1 MVRKTNL
8 LNLCFVFYA
17 IETSNLNYLI
27 QFIQIKECTDR
38 HTKALI
44 KNADGVM
51 DDADF
56 IELKKI
62 TKKNIERL
70 EDELNNLSTL
80 NLEIRDLM
88 KTSLKKVSNLSERYE
103 NGTVEEKR
111 IIVSSMFPENLEFD
125 GAKHRTQRL
134 NEAIR
139 LIYQNNNKLQ
149 GKIKGTNLSFLDLS
163 PEVEPQGIEPW
174 SKQAIK
180 ELSTRL
186 VFV

>member
-1 MVRKTNL
+1 
-8 LNLCFVFYA
+8 
-17 IETSNLNYLI
+17 
-27 QFIQIKECTDR
+27 
-38 HTKALI
+38 
-44 KNADGVM
+44 M
-51 DDADF
+51 DDANF
-56 IELKKI
+56 IKLKKT
-62 TKKNIERL
+62 TKKSIERL

-80 NLEIRDLM
+80 NLEISDLM

-103 NGTVEEKR
+103 NVTVEEKK
-111 IIVSSMFPENLEFD
+111 IIVMTSMSHENLEFD
-125 GAKHRTQRL
+125 VAKHRTKRF
-134 NEAIR
+134 NEAIK
-139 LIYQNNNKLQ
+139 LIHQDNIKLQ

>member
-1 MVRKTNL
+1 
-8 LNLCFVFYA
+8 
-17 IETSNLNYLI
+17 
-27 QFIQIKECTDR
+27 
-38 HTKALI
+38 
-44 KNADGVM
+44 
-51 DDADF
+51 
-56 IELKKI
+56 
-62 TKKNIERL
+62 
-70 EDELNNLSTL
+70 
-80 NLEIRDLM
+80 M
-88 KTSLKKVSNLSERYE
+88 KTSLKKVSNPSERYE

-125 GAKHRTQRL
+125 GANHRTQRL
-134 NEAIR
+134 NEATR

>member
-1 MVRKTNL
+1 
-8 LNLCFVFYA
+8 
-17 IETSNLNYLI
+17 
-27 QFIQIKECTDR
+27 
-38 HTKALI
+38 
-44 KNADGVM
+44 M
-51 DDADF
+51 DDDDF
-56 IELKKI
+56 LELKKI
-62 TKKNIERL
+62 TKKSTEKL

-80 NLEIRDLM
+80 NFEIRDLM
-88 KTSLKKVSNLSERYE
+88 KTNLKKISNLSERYE

-111 IIVSSMFPENLEFD
+111 IIVSSMFPENLEFN
-125 GAKHRTQRL
+125 GSKHRTQRL

-149 GKIKGTNLSFLDLS
+149 GEKKGTNLSFLDLS

-186 VFV
+186 VFD